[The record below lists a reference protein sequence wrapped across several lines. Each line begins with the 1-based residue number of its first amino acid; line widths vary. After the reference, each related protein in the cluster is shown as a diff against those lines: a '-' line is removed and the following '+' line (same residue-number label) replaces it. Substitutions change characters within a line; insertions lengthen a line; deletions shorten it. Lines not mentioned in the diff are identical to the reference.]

1 MMKQPTVRPAKI
13 KRDTV
18 RARLI
23 VFGILAV
30 LLILCSLLSE
40 HLTPY
45 DPYLQD
51 LSNAKA
57 APSEIGRASC
67 RERV

>member
-1 MMKQPTVRPAKI
+1 MMNKPTVRPAKI

-40 HLTPY
+40 HLTPD
-45 DPYLQD
+45 DP
-51 LSNAKA
+51 
-57 APSEIGRASC
+57 
-67 RERV
+67 